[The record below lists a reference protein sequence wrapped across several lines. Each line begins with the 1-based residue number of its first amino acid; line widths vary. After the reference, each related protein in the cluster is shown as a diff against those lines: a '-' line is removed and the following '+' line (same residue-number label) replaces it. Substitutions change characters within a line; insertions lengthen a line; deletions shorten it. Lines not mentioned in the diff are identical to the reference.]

1 MIQSAAE
8 SKLDLTVLHKVVFE
22 IASLTAYP
30 CERKTGCNANLAGG
44 DLSDV
49 QLPRNR
55 RKRKNVVVNILRLI
69 RKELLVAFTD
79 QVISAVV
86 YKQIVFE
93 NGFGIIGCHA
103 CREAAVC
110 GFDIAV
116 SAVDPDDKYII
127 DFFHI
132 LTDLLSTVPAEGYT
146 ERKEFSR

>member
-1 MIQSAAE
+1 MRYSSSLSLLNNRLLPTQSTK
-8 SKLDLTVLHKVVFE
+8 SQ
-22 IASLTAYP
+22 S
-30 CERKTGCNANLAGG
+30 G
-44 DLSDV
+44 LSDKS
-49 QLPRNR
+49 QSL
-55 RKRKNVVVNILRLI
+55 
-69 RKELLVAFTD
+69 
-79 QVISAVV
+79 
-86 YKQIVFE
+86 
-93 NGFGIIGCHA
+93 GCHA